1 MKGGYSFVQ
10 ENNSE
15 KHVVYNS
22 VSLIVP
28 ILNALAIN
36 YRSHPIHSIT
46 VHHVPRHVVLAAYQT
61 RILLNGFRFPT
72 SHSLLSDL
80 PKSRLHVVVFVIQ
93 NRAAPMAHEQLIHV
107 GLGTPRVG
115 TLDQFPQFERVQLVM
130 GRIISQMLQQV
141 VLVAVAAIAR
151 HAKHQVVPRLALV
164 AAALRIHPDLL
175 APPIHLSQPFALLLA
190 HRVAPN
196 HLLLPTI
203 PRELLHHEPSSR
215 SETAV
220 LREMSRFPAEGTAVR
235 VQ

>member
-46 VHHVPRHVVLAAYQT
+46 VHHVPHHVVLAAYQT

-151 HAKHQVVPRLALV
+151 HASCFFS
-164 AAALRIHPDLL
+164 
-175 APPIHLSQPFALLLA
+175 LSEITFL
-190 HRVAPN
+190 
-196 HLLLPTI
+196 
-203 PRELLHHEPSSR
+203 SR
-215 SETAV
+215 SRSSSLISSHRITCFFPPSLANSSTTNPLPAARPQSCGRCPVFPQRGQRCESNDDTAS
-220 LREMSRFPAEGTAVR
+220 RNRRFPGI
-235 VQ
+235 